1 MTLVFVLGKPAHRSP
16 VIAEAI
22 EQLRARG
29 EAVRVVVPKAAA
41 DDDAWRVGDD
51 VRPVRAD
58 LGDATLIAQR
68 GLDPAVLR
76 RLQPWAD
83 RCCNDPF
90 ATALTHRRVDLLR
103 TLRGAGIPVPDF
115 DVEPDYRAAR
125 SAGRVI
131 KALDARSGRGA
142 GVLLPGSAPAAPP
155 FPGPYLV
162 QEYAEGSELKAYV
175 FGASV
180 RTAWRGGRGGGAAP
194 VGGSEPPGRTAGPE
208 SPHADL
214 VRAAATAVG
223 LELCGVDLL
232 VTERGPVVIDV
243 NAFPSATRIRSAADL
258 IAAHLHVAARRCR
271 APW

>member
-103 TLRGAGIPVPDF
+103 TL
-115 DVEPDYRAAR
+115 
-125 SAGRVI
+125 
-131 KALDARSGRGA
+131 RGA